1 MTEKDTRARLWRQV
15 GGMLLVSVLLVL
27 AAWLLVPEPLVGNPT
42 QTELLSIRVETTDQR
57 VLSWKPRTVV
67 QRQTARAIV
76 DYMATLH
83 KRNTLLPAKQA
94 WQGKQSMVICLRT
107 EDDYQVVVLG
117 KGQEKGFACGQ
128 DGLGLAGQ
136 VPACQTLGEYIWAQI
151 QEDLSAGA

>member
-1 MTEKDTRARLWRQV
+1 MTEKDTQTRLWQEIT
-15 GGMLLVSVLLVL
+15 GMVVAAVILVMV
-27 AAWLLVPEPLVGNPT
+27 AWLLVPEPLVGNPT

-83 KRNTLLPAKQA
+83 KHNTLLPAKQA

-136 VPACQTLGEYIWAQI
+136 VQACQTLGEYIWAQI

>member
-1 MTEKDTRARLWRQV
+1 MTEKDTQTRLWQEIT
-15 GGMLLVSVLLVL
+15 GMVVAAVILVMV
-27 AAWLLVPEPLVGNPT
+27 AWLLVPEPLGGNPT

-83 KRNTLLPAKQA
+83 KHNTLLPAKQA

>member
-1 MTEKDTRARLWRQV
+1 MTEKDTQTRLWQEIT
-15 GGMLLVSVLLVL
+15 GMVVAAVILVMV
-27 AAWLLVPEPLVGNPT
+27 AWLLVPEPLVGNPT

-83 KRNTLLPAKQA
+83 KHNTLLPAKQA

-107 EDDYQVVVLG
+107 EDDYQVVDLG

>member
-1 MTEKDTRARLWRQV
+1 MTEKDTQTRLWQEIT
-15 GGMLLVSVLLVL
+15 GMVVAAVILVMV
-27 AAWLLVPEPLVGNPT
+27 AWLLVPEPLVGNPT

-83 KRNTLLPAKQA
+83 KHNTLLPAKQA

-136 VPACQTLGEYIWAQI
+136 VPACQNLEEYIWDQI
-151 QEDLSAGA
+151 QEDLSARS

>member
-1 MTEKDTRARLWRQV
+1 MTEKDTQTRLWQEIT
-15 GGMLLVSVLLVL
+15 GMVVAAVILVMV
-27 AAWLLVPEPLVGNPT
+27 AWLLVPEPLVGNPT

-83 KRNTLLPAKQA
+83 KHNTLLPAKQV

>member
-1 MTEKDTRARLWRQV
+1 MTEKDTQTRLWQEIT
-15 GGMLLVSVLLVL
+15 GMVVAAVILVMV
-27 AAWLLVPEPLVGNPT
+27 AWLLVPEPLVGNPT

-83 KRNTLLPAKQA
+83 KHNTLLPAKQA

-107 EDDYQVVVLG
+107 EDDYQVVVFG

>member
-1 MTEKDTRARLWRQV
+1 MTEKDTQTRLWQEIT
-15 GGMLLVSVLLVL
+15 GMVVAAVILVMV
-27 AAWLLVPEPLVGNPT
+27 AWLLVPEPLGGNPT

-83 KRNTLLPAKQA
+83 KHNTLLPAKQA

-136 VPACQTLGEYIWAQI
+136 VPACQTLGEDIWAQI

>member
-1 MTEKDTRARLWRQV
+1 MTEKDTQTRLWQEIT
-15 GGMLLVSVLLVL
+15 GMVVAAVILVMV
-27 AAWLLVPEPLVGNPT
+27 AWLLVPEPLVGNPT

-83 KRNTLLPAKQA
+83 KHNTLLPAKQA
-94 WQGKQSMVICLRT
+94 WQGKQSMVISLRT

>member
-1 MTEKDTRARLWRQV
+1 MTEKDTQTRLWQEIT
-15 GGMLLVSVLLVL
+15 GMVVAAVILVMV
-27 AAWLLVPEPLVGNPT
+27 AWLLVPEPLVGNPT

-83 KRNTLLPAKQA
+83 KHNTLLPAKQA

-128 DGLGLAGQ
+128 DGLCLAGQ

>member
-1 MTEKDTRARLWRQV
+1 MTEKDTQTRLWQEIT
-15 GGMLLVSVLLVL
+15 GMVVAAVILVMV
-27 AAWLLVPEPLVGNPT
+27 AWLLVPEPLVGNPT

-67 QRQTARAIV
+67 QRQTAWAIV

-83 KRNTLLPAKQA
+83 KHNTLLPAKQA

>member
-1 MTEKDTRARLWRQV
+1 MTEKDTQTRLWQEIT
-15 GGMLLVSVLLVL
+15 GMVVAAVILVMV
-27 AAWLLVPEPLVGNPT
+27 AWLLVPEPLVGNPT

-83 KRNTLLPAKQA
+83 KHNTLLPAKQA

>member
-1 MTEKDTRARLWRQV
+1 MTEKDTQTRLWQEIT
-15 GGMLLVSVLLVL
+15 GMVVAAVILVMV
-27 AAWLLVPEPLVGNPT
+27 AWLLVPEPLVGNPT

-83 KRNTLLPAKQA
+83 KRNTLLPARQVWRGEK
-94 WQGKQSMVICLRT
+94 SMVIHLRT

-117 KGQEKGFACGQ
+117 KEEEDGLACGQ

-136 VPACQTLGEYIWAQI
+136 VPACQNLEDYIWDQI
-151 QEDLSAGA
+151 QEDLSAHS

>member
-1 MTEKDTRARLWRQV
+1 MTEKDTQTRLWQEIT
-15 GGMLLVSVLLVL
+15 GMVVAAVILVMV
-27 AAWLLVPEPLVGNPT
+27 AWLLVPEPLVGNPT

-83 KRNTLLPAKQA
+83 KHNTLLPAKQA
-94 WQGKQSMVICLRT
+94 WQGKKSMVICLRT

>member
-1 MTEKDTRARLWRQV
+1 MTEKDTQTRLWQEIT
-15 GGMLLVSVLLVL
+15 GMVVAAVILVMV
-27 AAWLLVPEPLVGNPT
+27 AWLLVPEPLVGNPT
-42 QTELLSIRVETTDQR
+42 QTELLSIRVETTDRR

-83 KRNTLLPAKQA
+83 KRNTLLPAKQV
-94 WQGKQSMVICLRT
+94 WRGEKSMVIHLRT

-117 KGQEKGFACGQ
+117 KAEENGLACGQ

-136 VPACQTLGEYIWAQI
+136 VPACQNLEDYIWDQI
-151 QEDLSAGA
+151 QEDLSARS

>member
-1 MTEKDTRARLWRQV
+1 MV
-15 GGMLLVSVLLVL
+15 
-27 AAWLLVPEPLVGNPT
+27 AWLLVPEPLVGNPT

-83 KRNTLLPAKQA
+83 KHNTLLPAKQA

>member
-1 MTEKDTRARLWRQV
+1 MVVAAV
-15 GGMLLVSVLLVL
+15 ILVMV
-27 AAWLLVPEPLVGNPT
+27 AWLLVPEPLVGNPT

-83 KRNTLLPAKQA
+83 KHNTLLSAKQA

>member
-1 MTEKDTRARLWRQV
+1 MTEKDTQTRLWQEIT
-15 GGMLLVSVLLVL
+15 GMVVAAVILVMV
-27 AAWLLVPEPLVGNPT
+27 AWLLVPEPLVGTPT

-83 KRNTLLPAKQA
+83 KHNTLLPAKQA

-117 KGQEKGFACGQ
+117 KGQEKGFAFGQ

>member
-1 MTEKDTRARLWRQV
+1 MVVAAV
-15 GGMLLVSVLLVL
+15 ILVMV
-27 AAWLLVPEPLVGNPT
+27 AWLLVPEPLVGNPT

-83 KRNTLLPAKQA
+83 KHNTLLPAKQA